1 MPELLRVL
9 ELGGCIVT
17 VDAMGCQKKNPKEIV
32 EADAHYVLAL
42 KGNQE
47 TVPEEV
53 ETFLDA
59 TLAEKQGPRLP
70 GAKLSPAAATLA
82 S

>member
-1 MPELLRVL
+1 MPIT
-9 ELGGCIVT
+9 CW
-17 VDAMGCQKKNPKEIV
+17 
-32 EADAHYVLAL
+32 
-42 KGNQE
+42 
-47 TVPEEV
+47 PEEV
-53 ETFLDA
+53 KTFLDA